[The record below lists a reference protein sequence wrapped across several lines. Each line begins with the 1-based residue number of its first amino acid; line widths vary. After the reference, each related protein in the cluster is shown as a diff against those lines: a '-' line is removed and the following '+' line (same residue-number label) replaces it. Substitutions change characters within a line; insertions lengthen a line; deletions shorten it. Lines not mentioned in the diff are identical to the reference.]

1 MKIKNTKL
9 SKRTLTL
16 LAATVLL
23 FGGGSFTGTKAALT
37 YFSNDYTAQFSL
49 DHLQVHLIENG
60 VDVCHGAN
68 DIYTVHR
75 GDSNDG
81 SMAEDAKKNQKYKG
95 NLVEYLDYKNDT
107 HTGET
112 PAYKLGTPG
121 KVEPGRTYKEEIS
134 ARNGSNIDQYVRLTL
149 RKYWVKDGK
158 KVTTLSPDLIKL
170 SYKEDKDSPSKAYN
184 EDAWVLNE
192 KENADSKETQ
202 TYYLKSVLPG
212 TDEKRNSPL
221 LFNELT
227 IDGKVADLKCTETTK
242 RESTPGGDNVTV
254 ITYTYD
260 YDDYTFFIEAD
271 VQAIQTHNVND
282 AIGALWG
289 VSNVSAKNGVVTV
302 K

>member
-9 SKRTLTL
+9 SKRTLAL

-37 YFSNDYTAQFSL
+37 YFSNDYTAEFSL

-60 VDVCHGAN
+60 VDVCHGEN

-81 SMAEDAKKNQKYKG
+81 SMAEDATKNKKYKG
-95 NLVEYLDYKNDT
+95 NLVEYLGYTNDQ
-107 HTGET
+107 HTEET
-112 PAYKLGTPG
+112 PSYTLGTPG

-134 ARNGSNIDQYVRLTL
+134 AKNGSNIDQYVRLTVK
-149 RKYWVKDGK
+149 KYWVKTGDN
-158 KVTTLSPDLIKL
+158 TTSKDTTMDPKWIKL
-170 SYKEDKDSPSKAYN
+170 SYNGEDYN
-184 EDAWVLNE
+184 TDGW
-192 KENADSKETQ
+192 KENTQESTTESRTFYLLNVLKGGDGKEGGE
-202 TYYLKSVLPG
+202 S
-212 TDEKRNSPL
+212 SPL

-242 RESTPGGDNVTV
+242 KESTPGGANVTV
-254 ITYTYD
+254 ITYKYD
-260 YDDYTFFIEAD
+260 YDGYTFFIEAD
-271 VQAIQTHNVND
+271 VQAIQTHNAND

-289 VSNVSAKNGVVTV
+289 VSNVSAKDGVVTV